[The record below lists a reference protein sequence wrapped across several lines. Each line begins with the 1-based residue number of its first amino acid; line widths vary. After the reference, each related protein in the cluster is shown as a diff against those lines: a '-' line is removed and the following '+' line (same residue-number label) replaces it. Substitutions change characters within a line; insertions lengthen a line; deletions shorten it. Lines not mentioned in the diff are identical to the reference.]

1 MVVLADES
9 VMLLQF
15 SILQCKHTDDKRC
28 PGPDDDHHEFN
39 SVHLGWSRDGFYFNR
54 PPAPRVPFA
63 GLNLSAA
70 TACPVSRRDSIAL
83 LPLSEF

>member
-1 MVVLADES
+1 MVVVVVADES

-39 SVHLGWSRDGFYFNR
+39 SVHREHSTGLSPRCRLTQTVAANSRGDVVSHR
-54 PPAPRVPFA
+54 LARHQRPAP
-63 GLNLSAA
+63 L
-70 TACPVSRRDSIAL
+70 
-83 LPLSEF
+83 